1 MRSRCTLL
9 TPADA
14 TQWQRTIALAV
25 VILLPLA
32 ASARQVTRAEAV
44 AALRKAVRF
53 FHEEVSSH
61 GGYLWS
67 YSGDLSLR
75 EGEGKANED
84 TIWVQPPGT
93 PAVGDVFL
101 DAFEATGDKRHLDAA
116 RDAATALLLGQLH
129 SGGWHYRITFA
140 PAERAAW
147 SYRFD
152 LDWRPMRD
160 PVSQR
165 DRAGQQGWH
174 VWRQRRYKG
183 NMTIMD
189 DDTTQATLRF
199 LMRLDRV
206 LEFKNPRVHE
216 AVMFGL
222 DSVLRAQ
229 YPNGAWS
236 HNYDRFPGQPPE
248 AVRYPLR
255 RASYPPDWSRTW
267 PKSYTGCYM
276 LNDAITPR
284 TIETM
289 LLAYD
294 IYGQERFLRSAMR
307 GGDFLLLAQMPEPQP
322 AWAQQ
327 YDPNMHPVWDRAF
340 EAPAISGRESQTV
353 LETLLLLNRRTG
365 RQRFVEPVPRAL
377 QYLRRSLLPDG
388 RLARFYE
395 LTTNR
400 PLYFIRDRDGRY
412 QLTYERKQLPDHYAF
427 VVGSRLDAIEA
438 EYRRLAENG
447 PSAKPSPPT
456 IEAVRRIMESVDER
470 GAWVEKGRLR
480 HHKLEP
486 KSGIIDSQTFITN
499 VETLCAF
506 LQTRDP
512 GG

>member
-1 MRSRCTLL
+1 MRIHGRLL
-9 TPADA
+9 TPARA
-14 TQWQRTIALAV
+14 TRWQRAIALAV
-25 VILLPLA
+25 VIFLPLA
-32 ASARQVTRAEAV
+32 ASAGQVTRTEAV
-44 AALRKAVRF
+44 GALRKAVRF
-53 FHEEVSSH
+53 FHEKVSSH

-75 EGEGKANED
+75 EGEGKADQD

-93 PAVGDVFL
+93 PAIGEVFL
-101 DAFEATGDKRHLDAA
+101 DAFEATGETPHLDAA

-140 PAERAAW
+140 PADRAAW
-147 SYRFD
+147 DYRFD
-152 LDWRPMRD
+152 LDWRPTRD
-160 PVSQR
+160 PVSQQ

-174 VWRQRRYKG
+174 VWRRRKYKG
-183 NMTIMD
+183 NMTILD
-189 DDTTQATLRF
+189 DDTTQAALRF

-206 LEFKNPRVHE
+206 LEFKNPRIHE
-216 AVMFGL
+216 AIMFGL
-222 DSVLRAQ
+222 DSVLGAQ

-236 HNYDRFPGQPPE
+236 HNYDRFGGHPPE
-248 AVRYPLR
+248 AARYPLR

-267 PKSYTGCYM
+267 PKSFTGCYM

-284 TIETM
+284 AIETM

-294 IYGQERFLRSAMR
+294 IYGQERFLRSALR

-340 EAPAISGRESQTV
+340 EPPAISGRESQTV
-353 LETLLLLNRRTG
+353 LETLLLLHWRTG
-365 RQRFVEPVPRAL
+365 RRRFIEPVPRAL
-377 QYLRRSLLPDG
+377 QYLRRSLLSDG
-388 RLARFYE
+388 CLARFYE
-395 LTTNR
+395 LKTNR
-400 PLYFIRDRDGRY
+400 PLYCVRDRNGRY

-427 VVGSRLDAIEA
+427 LVDSRLDTIEA
-438 EYRRLAENG
+438 EYRRLAKKA
-447 PSAKPSPPT
+447 PPPKPSVPMT
-456 IEAVRRIMESVDER
+456 EKVRRIMESMDER
-470 GAWVEKGRLR
+470 GAWVEKRRLK

-486 KSGIIDSQTFITN
+486 TSGVVDSQTFITN

-506 LQTRDP
+506 LRASDS